1 MLTNEQIQVITHS
14 GGHAVVQAGPGVGK
28 STTLRYRVKHLI
40 EEQGVN
46 PFSIVVLMFNK
57 AARKSFKEG
66 LVALL
71 GGRIADQ
78 VQVHTFHSFAMGVI
92 KWTERYL
99 GFHKRAVFTDF
110 ATTRLINQ
118 SIRAL
123 VAAGEF
129 SSQVAATIN
138 QEQVAQAIGLWKG
151 MMLTP
156 DRAGHHTDFR
166 IPIVYKTY
174 EGIRKSEFGITYD
187 DFIPRA
193 VALLRQIEDDRIRE
207 TFCQWSHVLVDE
219 FQDVNYACWELIQTI
234 RGDADVMA
242 VGDCDQTLYEFRG
255 ARPEYM
261 LGIEVLLDNKPV
273 SMYRLSRSFRFG
285 PVIAQAAANV
295 IDHNTRRIAKNLL
308 ANKPGRHAE
317 VAVHEGAGA
326 NRVITAEIVRS
337 IKNLSVSPDQVAV
350 LGRTGA
356 QLAGLEAQ
364 FLKAKVPYRMVGREP
379 FFERR
384 EVQVLVD
391 YLRLSSELEHAVSTE
406 VEQLVLNTIN
416 SPNRKIR
423 TAAVALGLRRAIYDK
438 TPLGRALVD
447 LDLTMVQQQRVGK
460 YIATL
465 QWVGRMGGVGK
476 TTVSAADAL
485 EFVVEQTGYLE
496 HFKSYHGNGSE
507 SEERQRI
514 VKSFIDYAK
523 DLGLSVS
530 EFLEHLD
537 GLDNTQGAE
546 KGQCVAMRTIHSAK
560 GLEFPVVVIPDCDEG
575 FSPCLRADTNP
586 VYDLE
591 GKVSEPELS
600 ELIEAERRLFY
611 VAVTRGMNKV
621 VIGCSDG
628 TGGRLPSRFIDEM
641 ELNTTAQLMGGLQR
655 LANRIEESDRD
666 LLRDIKD
673 VGGRPLIDSNLRQ
686 YLIDL
691 GIPGATIATADWQPG
706 RPFRYSRAYQK
717 PQATIEV
724 GPPPLDSAWLN
735 VEVEF

>member
-1 MLTNEQIQVITHS
+1 MLTSEQIQIVTHS
-14 GGHAVVQAGPGVGK
+14 DGHAVVQAGPGVGK

-40 EEQGVN
+40 EERGAN
-46 PFSIVVLMFNK
+46 PSSIVVLMFNK

-66 LVALL
+66 LVKLL
-71 GGRIADQ
+71 GGRIANQ

-92 KWTERYL
+92 KWTETRL
-99 GFHKRAVFTDF
+99 GFHKREVLPEH
-110 ATTRLINQ
+110 ATARLINQ

-129 SSQVAATIN
+129 DSPIAATIN

-151 MMLTP
+151 MMLPP

-166 IPIVYKTY
+166 IPVVYETY
-174 EGIRKSEFGITYD
+174 EEIRKSEFGITYD

-207 TFCQWSHVLVDE
+207 KFCQWSHILVDE
-219 FQDVNYACWELIQTI
+219 GQDVNYACWQLVETI
-234 RGDADVMA
+234 RGDAEVMA
-242 VGDCDQTLYEFRG
+242 CSDIDQCIYEWRG
-255 ARPEYM
+255 SRPEYM
-261 LGIEVLLDNKPV
+261 LGIEILLDNKPV

-295 IDHNTRRIAKNLL
+295 IDHNTRRVAKNLL
-308 ANKPGRHAE
+308 ASDSGRHAE
-317 VAVHEGAGA
+317 IVVHEGASA
-326 NRVITAEIVRS
+326 NRVIVAEIVRS
-337 IKNLSVSPDQVAV
+337 IKSLAVSPDQVAV
-350 LGRTGA
+350 LGRTSA

-391 YLRLSSELEHAVSTE
+391 YLRLASRLQSAVSTS
-406 VEQLVLNTIN
+406 VERMVLNTIN

-423 TAAVALGLRRAIYDK
+423 TATIAMGLRRAIYDK
-438 TPLGRALVD
+438 TPLTKTLAG
-447 LDLTMVQQQRVGK
+447 LDLTHSQAKELGR
-460 YIATL
+460 YIAIL
-465 QWVGRMGGVGK
+465 CHLADRK
-476 TTVSAADAL
+476 PLSAADAL
-485 EFVVEQTGYLE
+485 KIVVDDTGYLE

-514 VKSFIDYAK
+514 VSSFIDYAK

-530 EFLEHLD
+530 DFLEHLD

-560 GLEFPVVVIPDCDEG
+560 GLEFPMVVIPDCDEG

-586 VYDLE
+586 VYDVD

-621 VIGCSDG
+621 IIGCSDG

-641 ELNTTAQLMGGLQR
+641 ELDTTAQLMSGLQR
-655 LANRIEESDRD
+655 LANRIEGSDRD
-666 LLRDIKD
+666 LHLSIKN
-673 VGGRPLIDSNLRQ
+673 VGGRTLIDGNLRQ

-691 GIPGATIATADWQPG
+691 GIPGAAIATADWQPD
-706 RPFRYSRAYQK
+706 RPFKYSRAYQK
-717 PQATIEV
+717 PQATIEI
-724 GPPPLDSAWLN
+724 GPPPLDSAWLSA
-735 VEVEF
+735 EVEFS